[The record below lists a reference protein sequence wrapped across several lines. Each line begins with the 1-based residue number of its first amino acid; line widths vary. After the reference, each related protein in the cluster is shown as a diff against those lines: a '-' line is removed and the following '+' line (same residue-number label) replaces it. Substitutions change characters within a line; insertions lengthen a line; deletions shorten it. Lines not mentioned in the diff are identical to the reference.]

1 MNSFGSC
8 WLKRLPSVFITPNSR
23 PSATASVELQAGFE
37 ALGVQENFALQN
49 NDTGD
54 AYTIRFANN
63 CYTISGG
70 EAGLLYGAY
79 ALLQGLALG
88 KSASAICGESRP
100 TFARR
105 MINHWDRM
113 DGEVERGYSGR
124 SIFFADND
132 FCYDPA
138 RVAFYARMLASVGLN
153 TVSINNV
160 NVNSVAVRL
169 LTEEF
174 LVKLADVAAIFR
186 SYGVRLLLSVNYA
199 SPIYISRL
207 TTANTQ
213 DETVKRWWRERA
225 DIVYRHIPDL
235 AGFILKVDSEGQPG
249 PFQYGLNH
257 AEGANPIA
265 DALSPHGGILI
276 WRAFVYNCQQDWR
289 DRSFDRPKAAY
300 DNYQPLD
307 GAFADNVWIQVKNG
321 PYDFQVREPVSP
333 LLGATPHTKQA
344 LEFQLAQEYTGHQID
359 IYYMPPQ
366 WKEVLHFDTKLTEG
380 TSRILDFC
388 GNRISAIAAV
398 TNLGNDANWT
408 GHDFAAANLYAYG
421 RMAWNPSFDVAQ
433 VTDDWI
439 RLTYG
444 GDETVVNIITKTLL
458 RSRNVY
464 EKYNTPLGL
473 CWMVTEHVHYGPSPE
488 GYEFARWG
496 TYHRANREAIG
507 IDRSAKGTG
516 YAQQYAPEVAAMY
529 DSMAACPEELLLFF
543 HRVRYDH
550 VLSTGKTLLQHIYD
564 THFEGYDEAEDMAS
578 DLQTLQGR
586 IDEAAFRNITERM
599 EKQLQN
605 AREWRDILNT
615 YFYRYT
621 GIPDKNGRTIYE

>member
-1 MNSFGSC
+1 MGSFGSC
-8 WLKRLPSVFITPNSR
+8 WLKLLPPVHVPPNSR
-23 PSATASVELQAGFE
+23 PSVTAAAELQAGFKT
-37 ALGVQENFALQN
+37 LGIAARYELQN
-49 NDTGD
+49 DGGGD
-54 AYTIRFANN
+54 AYAIAFTDN
-63 CYTISGG
+63 CYRISGG
-70 EAGLLYGAY
+70 EKGLLYGAY

-88 KSASAICGESRP
+88 KDDTAICTKSRP
-100 TFARR
+100 AFALR

-113 DGEVERGYSGR
+113 DGEVERGYAGR
-124 SIFFADND
+124 SIFFASND
-132 FCYDPA
+132 FDYNPV

-169 LTEEF
+169 LTDEL

-225 DIVYRHIPDL
+225 GIVYRHIPDL

-265 DALSPHGGILI
+265 DALAPYGGILI

-289 DRSFDRPKAAY
+289 DRSFDRPRAAY
-300 DNYQPLD
+300 DNYKPLD
-307 GAFADNVWIQVKNG
+307 GAFAENVWIQVKNG

-333 LLGATPHTKQA
+333 LLGATPYTKQA

-366 WKEVLHFDTKLTEG
+366 WKEVLHFDTRLTESA
-380 TSRILDFC
+380 SRILDFC

-398 TNLGNDANWT
+398 SNVGSDANWT
-408 GHDFAAANLYAYG
+408 GHDFAAANLFAYG
-421 RMAWNPSFDVAQ
+421 RMAWNPDFDVAQ

-439 RLTYG
+439 RLTFSH
-444 GDETVVNIITKTLL
+444 DETVVNGIAKTLL
-458 RSRNVY
+458 RSRSVY

-496 TYHRANREAIG
+496 TYHRANRDAVG
-507 IDRSAKGTG
+507 IDRSANGTG
-516 YAQQYAPEVAAMY
+516 YAKQYAPAVAAMY
-529 DSMAACPEELLLFF
+529 DSIETCPESLLLFF
-543 HRVRYDH
+543 HRVRYTH
-550 VLSTGKTLLQHIYD
+550 MLASGKTLIQHIYD
-564 THFEGYDEAEDMAS
+564 THFEGYEEAEDMAR
-578 DLQTLQGR
+578 TLQALQGK
-586 IDEAAFRNITERM
+586 IDDASFRSITERM
-599 EKQLQN
+599 ERQLAN
-605 AREWRDILNT
+605 AREWRDIINT
-615 YFYRYT
+615 YFYRYC
-621 GIPDKNGRTIYE
+621 GISDAKGRPIFE